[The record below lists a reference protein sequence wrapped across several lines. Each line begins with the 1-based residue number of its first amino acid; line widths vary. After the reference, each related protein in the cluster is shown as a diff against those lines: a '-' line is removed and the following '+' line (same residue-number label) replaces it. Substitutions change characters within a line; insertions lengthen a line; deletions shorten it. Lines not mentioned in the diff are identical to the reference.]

1 MAARESVGILTQLGR
16 EDAPGTA
23 VPATHTLSS
32 LNLAFGPKLGTRQ
45 ARSAGNRFQTTG
57 VRNKQWA
64 QGRYDG
70 IGSYNELALILAGL
84 IGSDYPTQI
93 GATAGHTW
101 TFEPKAKGSAKDD
114 PALFTGRRGDAD
126 AAMVAAYLQF
136 LGISLNW
143 TRDEVNVSGD
153 VLARAVNNSGSLTTL
168 ADEIQL
174 LKITGAPTGG
184 TFTLTF
190 GAQTTSAIPYNAT
203 AAQVQTALD
212 ALSSITAGKVACSG
226 GPLPSKP
233 VRIHFISTLGGAN
246 QAAITTNSAGLTGGS
261 TPTAAITT
269 LNQGGAEP
277 VQIAEA
283 PISGGEVS
291 VYVDSTAGG
300 LGGTKLTDAY
310 SASFDLS
317 GKYTPKWV
325 LDASLPSF
333 KEFAGLPVTPQLVVE
348 AENNA
353 QTRALF
359 DAVNANNLPFR
370 YTRVEAVGPNIGSGA
385 DYKFTSDFA
394 CKLNDAEEVE
404 DREGTY
410 GFRFV
415 WDVMFDPAWGK
426 AFQMV
431 LVNTLSWI

>member
-1 MAARESVGILTQLGR
+1 MSRESVAILTQLGR
-16 EDAPGTA
+16 EDAPGTS

-45 ARSAGNRFQTTG
+45 GRSAGNRFQTTG
-57 VRNKQWA
+57 VRNKQWTE
-64 QGRYDG
+64 GNYSG
-70 IGSYNELALILAGL
+70 IASYNELAVVLAGL
-84 IGSDYPTQI
+84 IGADYPTQI
-93 GATAGHTW
+93 GVTNGYTW
-101 TFEPKAKGSAKDD
+101 TFDPKAKGSAKDD
-114 PALFTGRRGDAD
+114 PALFTGRRGDSE
-126 AAMVAAYLQF
+126 AAMLAAYLQF
-136 LGISLNW
+136 LGIRIDW
-143 TRDEVNVSGD
+143 TRDEVNVSGG
-153 VLARAVNNSGSLTTL
+153 VLARAINNSSSLTAL

-203 AAQVQTALD
+203 AQQVQTALE

-233 VRIHFISTLGGAN
+233 VRVHFISTLGGAN
-246 QAAITTNSAGLTGGS
+246 QAAITATSSLTGGS
-261 TPTAAITT
+261 SPAVTITT

-277 VQIAEA
+277 VQTPES

-300 LGGTKLTDAY
+300 LGTTKLTDAY

-317 GKYTPKWV
+317 GKYAPKWV
-325 LDASLPSF
+325 LDASLGSL
-333 KEFAGLPVTPQLVVE
+333 KEFVGLPVNPQLTVE

-359 DAVNANNLPFR
+359 DAVNQNQLPFR
-370 YTRVEAVGPNIGSGA
+370 YTRIESVGPNIGSGA

-394 CKLNDAEEVE
+394 CKLNDAEEME

-410 GFRFV
+410 GFRFT
-415 WDVMFDPAWGK
+415 WDVMFDPSWNRALL
-426 AFQMV
+426 FS
-431 LVNTLSWI
+431 LVNTMSWI